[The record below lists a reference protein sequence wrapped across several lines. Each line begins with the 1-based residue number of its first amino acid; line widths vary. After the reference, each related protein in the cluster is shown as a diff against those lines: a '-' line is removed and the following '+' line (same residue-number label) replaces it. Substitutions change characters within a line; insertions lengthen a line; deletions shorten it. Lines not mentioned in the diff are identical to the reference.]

1 MKEVE
6 IPDFEDMY
14 KNLEEIRKKSLSSK
28 LLEKEIEADESY
40 VTKEAT
46 SNTEYHVNGKPP
58 SQAHIN
64 KSWLVTG
71 FDGELLKKREQL
83 AELESEL
90 EYLRMRYELDKI
102 VIDVWRTQS
111 ANKRKAVDI

>member
-1 MKEVE
+1 
-6 IPDFEDMY
+6 
-14 KNLEEIRKKSLSSK
+14 
-28 LLEKEIEADESY
+28 
-40 VTKEAT
+40 
-46 SNTEYHVNGKPP
+46 
-58 SQAHIN
+58 
-64 KSWLVTG
+64 LVTG